1 MANALPPATGQR
13 TVRSLDRGLDV
24 LEALYLEGRELG
36 ITELGARLRL
46 AKGSVA
52 RLVTTLARRNYI
64 SRNPKTAKYRL
75 GLRSWEVGCRAVNHV
90 DVRALAR
97 PVLEQLHAATQE
109 TVHLTALGEDGHLVF
124 LDKLDSTRA
133 IRPNID
139 IGDRV
144 PPHCVADGKALLA
157 CRPAEEVKRML
168 PRRLVRFTPATVRR
182 KRDLLDV
189 LREVRAQGYAVDRGE
204 WRADVSGVA
213 APVLDHSGQV
223 VAALGISLPSIRMT
237 EEVTRELLT
246 LAVKGAR
253 EISLGL
259 GRGDADGGVAGRGR
273 DARARPVPGRARAGP
288 RRRGGRRLAKG
299 HGVRAVRLLT

>member
-1 MANALPPATGQR
+1 ME
-13 TVRSLDRGLDV
+13 S
-24 LEALYLEGRELG
+24 RELG

-97 PVLEQLHAATQE
+97 PVLEQLHGATQE

-124 LDKLDSTRA
+124 LDKLDSTKA
-133 IRPNID
+133 TRPNINY
-139 IGDRV
+139 GDRV

-157 CRPAEEVKRML
+157 CRSEEDVKRML
-168 PRRLVRFTPATVRR
+168 PRRLVPFTPATVRR
-182 KRDLLDV
+182 KRDLLDI
-189 LREVRAQGYAVDRGE
+189 LRRVRARGYAVDRGE

-213 APVLDHSGQV
+213 APVLDHSGQA
-223 VAALGISLPSIRMT
+223 VAALGISLPSTRMT
-237 EEVTRELLT
+237 EEVTRELVA
-246 LAVKGAR
+246 LAVQGAR

-259 GRGDADGGVAGRGR
+259 GRGGAGGEMGGPRR
-273 DARARPVPGRARAGP
+273 GRARTGP
-288 RRRGGRRLAKG
+288 RQRRKEG
-299 HGVRAVRLLT
+299 